1 MFCFS
6 EAFDDD
12 MPRREKDGKREYQ
25 VLLLNKHKPLK
36 EENFAYIANICDASN
51 V

>member
-12 MPRREKDGKREYQ
+12 MPRREKDWKKGISG
-25 VLLLNKHKPLK
+25 
-36 EENFAYIANICDASN
+36 FALEQTQAT
-51 V
+51 